1 MTPNLNANVERLLVG
16 EFIDEAEPW
25 NGPACRRAEV
35 DRSCVL
41 GPYID
46 VGSREAPIKPF
57 TVLLKDNRV
66 VTVRG
71 SGLKYLANAGNP
83 SDYGSYAVLAPAA
96 DGEVIVALF
105 RVSEV
110 TGIFSGDMPLPRE
123 SA

>member
-1 MTPNLNANVERLLVG
+1 MTPNLGANVERVLIG
-16 EFIDEAEPW
+16 EFVDEAEPSS
-25 NGPACRRAEV
+25 GPACGRGEV

-46 VGSREAPIKPF
+46 GGSSEEAIKPF

-71 SGLKYLANAGNP
+71 CGLKYLANAGNP

-96 DGEVIVALF
+96 GGEAIVALF

-110 TGIFSGDMPLPRE
+110 TGIFSGNMPLPRE